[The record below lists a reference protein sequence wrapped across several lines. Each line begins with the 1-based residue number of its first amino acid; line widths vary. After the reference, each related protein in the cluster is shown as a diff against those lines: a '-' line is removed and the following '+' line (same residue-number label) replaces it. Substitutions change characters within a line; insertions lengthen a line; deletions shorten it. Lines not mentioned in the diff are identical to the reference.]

1 MRQMKPWMNVIPLGV
16 IAQCNVGTCRA
27 PKLVLRLQPITN
39 DLMSPLNDGN
49 PSGFPVVLEVRTE
62 KLIRNGNRF
71 PDIFIWSMWRLNVKN
86 KTGWRWEHIET
97 DLMKKVHE
105 KKMQSRQIKSGKKHR
120 EIPVTQSK
128 AMRVFAVAHKLI
140 YIPSCRRKQGWF
152 LIKKHDSPD
161 RRGGS
166 IILKMSMN
174 CFR

>member
-1 MRQMKPWMNVIPLGV
+1 MRQMKPRMNVIPLGV
-16 IAQCNVGTCRA
+16 IAQCNAGTCRA
-27 PKLVLRLQPITN
+27 PKLLLRLQPITN
-39 DLMSPLNDGN
+39 DLTSPLNDGN
-49 PSGFPVVLEVRTE
+49 LSGFPVVLEVRTE

-71 PDIFIWSMWRLNVKN
+71 PAILIWFMWRLNVNN
-86 KTGWRWEHIET
+86 KTGWGWEHIET
-97 DLMKKVHE
+97 DVMKKVHE
-105 KKMQSRQIKSGKKHR
+105 KQMQARQIKSGKKHSER
-120 EIPVTQSK
+120 SQSQSK

-166 IILKMSMN
+166 IILKVSMN